1 MLGSASQLSIL
12 RRSLGVA
19 MGMRAFGLRTAA
31 AVSLG
36 SLVTLA
42 AAQDLP
48 QPPASDKPIERGVTI
63 LPGTPDRAAR
73 QIGQPIGAD
82 QLEALNLAIKLENS
96 AGLTLDIIP
105 GREVVAGS
113 KVGFRITTRK
123 QGYLILLDIDAAGK
137 LRQIFPNADAASEG
151 RKDAANL
158 VKPGQP
164 LTIPQLG
171 TAYAS
176 FEFIA
181 EPPAGVAM
189 VVALLSDKPVQIVDL
204 PDAPPPAF
212 APNDSLKYVVA
223 QTKSLMIPRAKG
235 SQMDKPS
242 WSFDGKFYLIK

>member
-1 MLGSASQLSIL
+1 
-12 RRSLGVA
+12 
-19 MGMRAFGLRTAA
+19 MGMRAFGRRTAA
-31 AVSLG
+31 VACLG

-42 AAQDLP
+42 LAQDLP
-48 QPPASDKPIERGVTI
+48 QPPVSDKPIERGVTI
-63 LPGTPDRAAR
+63 MPGTPDQTVRR
-73 QIGQPIGAD
+73 IGQPIGAD

-137 LRQIFPNADAASEG
+137 LRQIFPNADAAAER

-189 VVALLSDKPVQIVDL
+189 MVALLSDKPVQIVDL

>member
-1 MLGSASQLSIL
+1 
-12 RRSLGVA
+12 
-19 MGMRAFGLRTAA
+19 MGMRAFGRRTAA
-31 AVSLG
+31 VACLG

-42 AAQDLP
+42 LAQDLP
-48 QPPASDKPIERGVTI
+48 QPPVSDKPIERGVTI
-63 LPGTPDRAAR
+63 LPGTPDQTVRR
-73 QIGQPIGAD
+73 IGQPIGAD

-137 LRQIFPNADAASEG
+137 LRQIFPNADAAAER

-189 VVALLSDKPVQIVDL
+189 MVALLSDKPVQIVDL

-223 QTKSLMIPRAKG
+223 QTKSLIIPRAKG

>member
-1 MLGSASQLSIL
+1 MTAVAFLGPL
-12 RRSLGVA
+12 VA
-19 MGMRAFGLRTAA
+19 I
-31 AVSLG
+31 
-36 SLVTLA
+36 A

-48 QPPASDKPIERGVTI
+48 QPPVSDKPIERGVTI
-63 LPGTPDRAAR
+63 LPGTPDHAVRR
-73 QIGQPIGAD
+73 IGQPIGVD
-82 QLEALNLAIKLENS
+82 QLDALNFAIKLENS

-105 GREVVAGS
+105 GGEVVAGS
-113 KVGFRITTRK
+113 KVGFRITAKK

-137 LRQIFPNADAASEG
+137 LRQIFPNTDAVSEG

-158 VKPGQP
+158 VKPGRP

-212 APNDSLKYVVA
+212 APNDSLKYVLA
-223 QTKSLMIPRAKG
+223 HTRSLMIPRAKG
-235 SQMDKPS
+235 SQMDKPN